1 MLTEKFPIY
10 AEGTLSATLCTYI
23 QDKGKNMMMDRRPL
37 ILMCPGGGYNSTTD
51 REAEPIAVR
60 FLAQGF
66 HVAILR
72 YSCKPAVFPT
82 ALLELAKSMELIHQY
97 AEEWRVEEDKI
108 FLFGGSAGGH
118 LAACLGC
125 FWHTDWLSEKSGVK
139 NELLKPAGML
149 LAYPVISSGLNAHQ
163 GSFINLM
170 AGQESDELRNLLSL
184 DQQVTEHTPEAFIWA
199 TAEDASV
206 PVENSFLFAMALH
219 KQNIPVEMHIYPH
232 GIHGL
237 ATADKFSQFADGRGI
252 QDECT
257 SWIPL
262 AARWLKDRAW

>member
-10 AEGTLSATLCTYI
+10 ADGTIEATLYTYI
-23 QDKGKNMMMDRRPL
+23 QDKGRNMMMDKRPL

-97 AEEWRVEEDKI
+97 ADEWRVEVDKI
-108 FLFGGSAGGH
+108 YLFGGSAGGH

-149 LAYPVISSGLNAHQ
+149 LAYPVISSGPNAHQ

-170 AGQESDELRNLLSL
+170 QGQESDELRNLLSL
-184 DQQVTEHTPEAFIWA
+184 DMQVTEHTPEAFIWA

-206 PVENSFLFAMALH
+206 PVENSFMFAMALH
-219 KQNIPVEMHIYPH
+219 KHNIPVEMHIYPH